1 MNTKVLRTLEFDK
14 IRERLAALADSEP
27 GKTAARAL
35 LPMADL
41 QAVQAAQKETDDA
54 LRRIFAKG
62 KVSFEGVSDIRGSVR
77 RLKADA
83 PLSCGELLQIAALL
97 STADHVKNYYEPET
111 DTLSGLLSVLD
122 GLEELRTTI
131 ARAIISADE
140 VADSASP
147 KLRSLRREQDRINE
161 KIHSE
166 LTRMLTGSVRNCLQ
180 DAVITTRQG
189 RYCLPVKAEYR
200 SRVPGMIHDQS
211 ASGSTLFIEPEAV
224 VRFDNDLKT
233 NAMEQEK
240 EIAEILKGLS
250 QECAQ
255 YTDILEEDY
264 SVLSRLDLIFAKGA
278 LARAMKATAPAL
290 NDRGIFDIRKGRH
303 PLIDPK
309 RVVPID
315 IRMGTDFHQ
324 LVITGPNTGGKTVT
338 LKTVGLLTLMAQS
351 GLLIPAGDHSTIAI
365 YREIYADIGDEQS
378 IEQNLSTFSAHM
390 TNIIHI
396 LAAADSRCLILFD
409 EIGAG
414 TDPTEGAALA
424 MSILAKL
431 HRDGVETIA
440 TTHYS
445 ELKAYALSEPD
456 ITNACCEFDVE
467 TLAPTYRLLIGIPGK
482 SNAFAIS
489 RKLGLSDEILAD
501 AKQRLSDDQVR
512 FEDLLSD
519 LENTRS
525 QVEKEHEEAARYKA
539 EAEKLQEELRAQR
552 EAIARRKDK
561 ILRRANE
568 NAEKILADAKAYADE
583 SIRELNRH
591 GGNAREMEKARAGL
605 REKLKKNEKY
615 KKPAETPE
623 GAQEVIRRHPAA
635 DYTPG
640 RHVRILSS
648 GLEGDVTQ
656 APDKKN
662 RLKVQIGS
670 MTMTVR
676 ADDVAMVE
684 NYKAPQVQQKR
695 PKDRYEE
702 LLRKHRESAVHTGA
716 LRMEASQNVSSQ
728 INVIGMTVDEAI
740 GELSKYLDS
749 ASLAGL
755 REVRIVHGKG
765 TGALRAGIWNW
776 LDGLGYI
783 RGYRI
788 GKPGEGDAGVT
799 IVSL

>member
-1 MNTKVLRTLEFDK
+1 MNKKVLHTLEYEK
-14 IRERLAALADSEP
+14 ITEKLASFADSEP
-27 GKTAARAL
+27 GKAAARAL
-35 LPMADL
+35 TPLTDL
-41 QAVQAAQKETDDA
+41 GQIRALQKETDDA

-62 KVSFEGVSDIRGSVR
+62 KVSFEGVTDIRGSLR

-83 PLSCGELLQIAALL
+83 PLGCGELLKIAELL
-97 STADHVKNYYEPET
+97 ACAGHVRNYYEEET
-111 DTLSGLLSVLD
+111 DSLYGLLSVLD
-122 GLEELRTTI
+122 DLEPLRTSIT
-131 ARAIISADE
+131 RAIVSEDE

-166 LTRMLTGSVRNCLQ
+166 LTRMLTGSLRGCLQ

-240 EIAEILKGLS
+240 EIAVILKSLS
-250 QECAQ
+250 EECAQ

-264 SVLSRLDLIFAKGA
+264 TILTRLDLIFAKGA
-278 LARAMKATAPAL
+278 LARSMKASAPAL
-290 NDRGIFDIRKGRH
+290 NDEGIFDIRKGRH

-351 GLLIPAGDHSTIAI
+351 GLLIPAGDHSTIAV

-390 TNIIHI
+390 TNTISI
-396 LAAADSRCLILFD
+396 LRAADSHCLILFD

-431 HRDGVETIA
+431 HERGIETIA

-489 RKLGLSDEILAD
+489 KKLGLPDEILDD
-501 AKQRLSDDQVR
+501 AKRRLSDDQVR

-519 LENTRS
+519 LEKTRS

-539 EAEKLQEELRAQR
+539 EAEKLQEELTKQR

-591 GGNAREMEKARAGL
+591 GADVREMEKTRQGL

-615 KKPAETPE
+615 KKPETEESAE
-623 GAQEVIRRHPAA
+623 QIRKHPAS
-635 DYTPG
+635 DYKPG
-640 RHVRILSS
+640 VHVRVLSS

-656 APDKKN
+656 APDKKG
-662 RLKVQIGS
+662 RLKVLIGS
-670 MTMTVR
+670 MTMTVPVKE
-676 ADDVAMVE
+676 VAMVE
-684 NYKAPQVQQKR
+684 NYKAPQVQEKK

-716 LRMEASQNVSSQ
+716 LRMEASQNVPSE
-728 INVIGMTVDEAI
+728 INVIGMTVDEAVSR
-740 GELSKYLDS
+740 LSKYLDS

>member
-1 MNTKVLRTLEFDK
+1 MNKKVLHTLEYEK
-14 IRERLAALADSEP
+14 ITERLASFADSEP
-27 GKTAARAL
+27 GKAAARSLAPLTDLGQIRAL
-35 LPMADL
+35 
-41 QAVQAAQKETDDA
+41 QKETDDA
-54 LRRIFAKG
+54 LRRIYAKG
-62 KVSFEGVSDIRGSVR
+62 KVSFEGVTDIRGSLR

-83 PLSCGELLQIAALL
+83 PLGCGELLKLAALL
-97 STADHVKNYYEPET
+97 SCAGHVKNYYEEEM
-111 DTLSGLLSVLD
+111 DSLYGLLTVLD
-122 GLEELRTTI
+122 DLESLRTTI
-131 ARAIISADE
+131 TRAIVSEDG

-166 LTRMLTGSVRNCLQ
+166 LSRMLTGSARSCLQ

-200 SRVPGMIHDQS
+200 SRIPGMIHDQS
-211 ASGSTLFIEPEAV
+211 ASGSTLFIEPETV

-240 EIAEILKGLS
+240 EIAEILKQLS
-250 QECAQ
+250 LECSQ

-264 SVLSRLDLIFAKGA
+264 TILTRLDLIFARGA
-278 LARAMKATAPAL
+278 LARAMKATVPAL
-290 NDRGIFDIRKGRH
+290 NDKGIFEIKKGRH

-351 GLLIPAGDHSTIAI
+351 GLLIPAGDHSTIAV

-390 TNIIHI
+390 TNTINI
-396 LAAADSRCLILFD
+396 LKAVDENCLVLFD

-431 HRDGVETIA
+431 HNDGVETIA

-489 RKLGLSDEILAD
+489 KKLGLPGEILDD
-501 AKQRLSDDQVR
+501 AKKRLSDDQVR

-519 LENTRS
+519 LEKTRS

-539 EAEKLQEELRAQR
+539 EAEQLQEELKSQR

-568 NAEKILADAKAYADE
+568 NAEKILSDAKAYADE
-583 SIRELNRH
+583 SIRELNKH
-591 GGNAREMEKARAGL
+591 GGDAREMEKTRQNL
-605 REKLKKNEKY
+605 RDKLKKNEKY
-615 KKPAETPE
+615 RKPDTPRDAE
-623 GAQEVIRRHPAA
+623 QIRKHPVS
-635 DYTPG
+635 DYRPG
-640 RHVRILSS
+640 VHVRILTS

-656 APDKKN
+656 AADKKG

-670 MTMTVR
+670 MTMTVP
-676 ADDVAMVE
+676 AGDVAMVE
-684 NYKAPQVQQKR
+684 DYKAPQVQEKR

-716 LRMEASQNVSSQ
+716 LRMEASQNVSSE
-728 INVIGMTVDEAI
+728 INVIGLTVDEAVSR
-740 GELSKYLDS
+740 LSKYLDS